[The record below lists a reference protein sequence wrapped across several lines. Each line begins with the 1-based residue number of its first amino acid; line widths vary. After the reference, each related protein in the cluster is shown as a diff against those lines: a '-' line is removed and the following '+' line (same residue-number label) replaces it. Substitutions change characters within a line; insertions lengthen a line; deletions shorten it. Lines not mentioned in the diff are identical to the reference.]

1 MAKLDEDN
9 QAKLIYFELRKEG
22 ARSHPSANLG
32 AQKSAPYDGKLGSK
46 DYLFDDVDTG
56 RRSDKRDA
64 EEYALLNGSSPR
76 SELNHPAAL
85 TA

>member
-1 MAKLDEDN
+1 
-9 QAKLIYFELRKEG
+9 

-64 EEYALLNGSSPR
+64 EEYALLNG
-76 SELNHPAAL
+76 
-85 TA
+85 